1 VSTRWLKKA
10 HLQRWRASALAAAYL
25 EYASLGLRHAALH
38 LDLFEPPEEYELSVA
53 CMRGTEV
60 ADGRGEGSSRRWFK
74 LVLEYDGTAYHG
86 WQVQPGLDTIQGRLE
101 AALARLAGRAVHVM
115 GAGRTDAGV
124 HALGQVAS
132 CSGEIRLDDLALR
145 RALNALLP
153 TDIVVRDVAT
163 VPSEFDA
170 RRSARSKTYR
180 YTLLRRPFPSALE
193 GRYSLYVPYALDAEA
208 MQDAARCLIGT
219 HDFSAFRAGTC
230 GAATPIRTVTRA
242 SWETTGDLWLFHI
255 VGNAFLQHMVR
266 IIVGTLLDVGR
277 ARRRPGDVADILAS
291 RDRRRAG
298 KTAPPQG
305 LCLVEVEY

>member
-1 VSTRWLKKA
+1 VI
-10 HLQRWRASALAAAYL
+10 
-25 EYASLGLRHAALH
+25 
-38 LDLFEPPEEYELSVA
+38 
-53 CMRGTEV
+53 
-60 ADGRGEGSSRRWFK
+60 RRLK

-101 AALARLAGRAVHVM
+101 AALSRLAGSPVHVM

-132 CSGEIRLDDLALR
+132 CNAAVRLDDVSLR

-153 TDIVVRDVAT
+153 KDIVVTNVEPA
-163 VPSEFDA
+163 PAEFDA

-180 YTLLRRPFPSALE
+180 YTLLRRAYPSALE
-193 GRYSLYVPYALDAEA
+193 GRYSLYVPHAADMEVMAEA
-208 MQDAARCLIGT
+208 AQCLVGT

-230 GAATPIRTVTRA
+230 AAATPIRTVSRA
-242 SWETTGDLWLFHI
+242 AWRAEGDLWRFEI
-255 VGNAFLQHMVR
+255 DGNAFLQHMVR

-277 ARRRPGDVADILAS
+277 GKRRAAEMPEILAS

-298 KTAPPQG
+298 KTAPPHG
-305 LCLVEVEY
+305 LCLVAVAY